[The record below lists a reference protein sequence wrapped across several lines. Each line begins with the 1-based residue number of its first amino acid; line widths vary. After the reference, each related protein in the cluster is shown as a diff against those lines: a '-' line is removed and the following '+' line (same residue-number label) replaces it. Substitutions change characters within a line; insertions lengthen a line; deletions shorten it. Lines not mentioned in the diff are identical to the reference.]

1 VTPRAAVRR
10 LSCAASVVMSALLL
24 ALLLPGAPALA
35 AAGDATARVDAA
47 DYDAFWLWAGV
58 KPQPALARAKTLYLL
73 DGEVQATPTV
83 RLAAQRAAVPR
94 VRHADVWM
102 VYRVQTLRWTP
113 TIHAQVLARLQRW
126 RAAGNRVVGIQID
139 FDARTR
145 HLEEYA
151 GFLRDLRGRL
161 PGDCRLGITG
171 LLDWSAN
178 GDPKGLEALAGTVD
192 EMVLQIYQGR
202 RVIPGYAAY
211 LARLERL
218 SVPFRI
224 GLLQGGEWTPP
235 PALARHPH
243 FRGYVVFLLNPRP
256 GRSRSD
262 ATGGDPDD
270 ADDPRGARGRPP

>member
-1 VTPRAAVRR
+1 MTPRATPRGVSAA
-10 LSCAASVVMSALLL
+10 LSAAMPALL
-24 ALLLPGAPALA
+24 ALVLGWLSPGAQALA

-47 DYDAFWLWAGV
+47 HYDAFWLWAGV

-73 DGEVQATPTV
+73 DGEVQATPSV

-113 TIHAQVLARLQRW
+113 TVHAQVLARLQRW

-178 GDPKGLEALAGTVD
+178 GDPRGLEALAGVVD
-192 EMVLQIYQGR
+192 EIVLQIYQGR
-202 RVIPGYAAY
+202 HVIPGYGTY

-243 FRGYVVFLLNPRP
+243 FRGYVVFLLNPPPGPRP
-256 GRSRSD
+256 AGTD
-262 ATGGDPDD
+262 VVDP
-270 ADDPRGARGRPP
+270 ADPRGARGRPR